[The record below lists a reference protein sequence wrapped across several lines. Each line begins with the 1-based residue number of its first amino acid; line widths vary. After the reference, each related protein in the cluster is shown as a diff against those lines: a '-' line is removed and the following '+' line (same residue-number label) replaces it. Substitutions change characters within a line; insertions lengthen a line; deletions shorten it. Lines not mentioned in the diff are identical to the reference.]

1 MMRLLPLLAVFL
13 IATPAAA
20 QTTVI
25 PAPPVA
31 PEPAKADP
39 AFTERVDQLPGLLM
53 GTVSYDDYFTPA
65 FKAAVPREKFA
76 PVIAQFKANG
86 VTGIEKIEQASP
98 WQATVQVGLKEAVVT
113 IKIAVDPA
121 APHQVSGLLIT
132 GSALRDTGKT
142 PATPAE
148 AAAEIRTLR
157 GSAGFAVAR
166 LGTGAPQLIQGYNQD
181 KPYAIGSAFKLVIL
195 SELVRATNKG
205 ERKWDDL
212 VTLDGGQLPGGG
224 YTMKPKGTQ
233 VSLRELATQM
243 ISISDNSATDILLHT
258 LGRTK
263 VEAMMPVL
271 GIADP
276 ARNRP
281 FLATLD
287 MFKLKGVAGLAD
299 RYLALDE
306 AGRRALLDG
315 EAAAVPT
322 ILIDQTSFQ
331 TKTPKMIDTLEW
343 FESPNDLVRVMDWLR
358 RNTEANPDARAI
370 LSKNPGMAPDA
381 AAKWQ
386 WIGFKGG
393 SEPGVVNL
401 TYLLQAK
408 DGGWYVVTGSWNDPQ
423 KEVELGH
430 FAALIG
436 KTAELATP

>member
-1 MMRLLPLLAVFL
+1 MMRLLPCLAALLLAAP
-13 IATPAAA
+13 ATA
-20 QTTVI
+20 QTAAPP
-25 PAPPVA
+25 PAPSQ
-31 PEPAKADP
+31 PAKADP
-39 AFTERVDQLPGLLM
+39 AFTERVNQLPGLLA
-53 GTVSYDDYFTPA
+53 GKVSYDEYFTPA

-76 PVIAQFKANG
+76 PVIAQFAAAG
-86 VTGIEKIEQASP
+86 VTGVERIDQATP
-98 WQATVQVGLKEAVVT
+98 WQATVQVGLREAVAT

-148 AAAEIRTLR
+148 AVAEIRTLR
-157 GSAGFAVAR
+157 GSAGFAVAK
-166 LGTGAPQLIQGYNQD
+166 LGAGAPQLIQGYNQD
-181 KPYAIGSAFKLVIL
+181 RPYAIGSAFKLVIL
-195 SELVRATNKG
+195 AELVRATNAG

-212 VTLDGGQLPGGG
+212 VTLDGGMLPGGG

-258 LGRTK
+258 LGRAK

-287 MFKLKGVAGLAD
+287 MFKLKGVAGLGD
-299 RYLALDE
+299 RYLALGE

-315 EAAAVPT
+315 EVAAVPT

-358 RNTEANPDARAI
+358 RGTEANPDARAI

-381 AAKWQ
+381 AARWQ

-393 SEPGVVNL
+393 SEPGVMNM

-408 DGGWYVVTGSWNDPQ
+408 DGAWYVVTGSWNDPA
-423 KEVELGH
+423 KEVEQGH
-430 FAALIG
+430 FAALLG
-436 KTAELATP
+436 KAAELVP